1 MADCLLSLRADL
13 MARNSY
19 DCDAGHFAGL
29 GGSIDACKFLREK
42 GRWESFQDLS
52 IYFCGHVAAAETVR
66 TWWHRH

>member
-1 MADCLLSLRADL
+1 MADGLLSLRADL

-42 GRWESFQDLS
+42 GGWENLS
-52 IYFCGHVAAAETVR
+52 RFFLWSCGSSR
-66 TWWHRH
+66 NSYI